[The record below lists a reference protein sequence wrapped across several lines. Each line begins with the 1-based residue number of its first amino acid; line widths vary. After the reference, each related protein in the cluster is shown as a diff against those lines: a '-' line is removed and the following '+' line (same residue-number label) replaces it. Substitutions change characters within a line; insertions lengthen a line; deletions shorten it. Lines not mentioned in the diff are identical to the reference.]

1 MQTLQ
6 EYKCPCCGG
15 AIAFDS
21 TLQKMKCP
29 FCGTEFEMDALKSYD
44 AELQGE
50 QADNMEW
57 ETSAGSEWQ
66 ESEIEGL
73 RSYVCK
79 SCGGEIV
86 GDANTAATSCPFCG
100 NPVVM
105 MNQFAGLLKPDIVIP
120 FKLDKKAAKAGLMKH
135 LNGKKLLPKIFKDQN
150 HIDEVKGVYV
160 TFWLFDTDV
169 DAQVRYRATKV
180 RTWSDEDYRYTETS
194 YYMIHRGGSVGFE
207 HVPVDGSSKM
217 PDDLMESVEPYDY
230 SDALDFQTAYLAGY
244 FADKYDVTAEESIDR
259 ANQRVRRSTEDAF
272 ASTVQG
278 YATVNAESSSV
289 QFHGGKAKYALYP
302 VWLLN
307 TTWNGEKY
315 TFAMNG
321 QTGKFVGNL
330 PLDKSAATKWTVGL
344 AAALSAAA
352 CGIAWLLHFAGI
364 LYRRDNDEKENT
376 CDDICPCPLLLH
388 GYPGFC
394 GGCGRLCK
402 RIRARSGYGEAPLGK
417 RERSPYKNAR
427 RAQRTSE
434 NGCNSRDD
442 QYVGRQK
449 AHGICRRYL

>member
-29 FCGTEFEMDALKSYD
+29 FCDTEFEMDALKSYD

-160 TFWLFDTDV
+160 PFWLFDA
-169 DAQVRYRATKV
+169 DADASLRYHGTRVRS
-180 RTWSDEDYRYTETS
+180 WSDSNYIYTETS
-194 YYMIHRGGSVGFE
+194 HYSILREGSLSFE
-207 HVPVDGSSKM
+207 KVPVDGSSKLL
-217 PDDLMESVEPYDY
+217 DELMESIEPYDY
-230 SDALDFQTAYLAGY
+230 SEAVDFQTAYLAGY
-244 FADKYDVTAEESIDR
+244 FADKYDVDAESSIGR
-259 ANQRVRRSTEDAF
+259 ANMRVKNSTVSAF
-272 ASTVQG
+272 AQTVQG
-278 YATVNAESSSV
+278 YSSLHAEHTSVHLKNGSSR
-289 QFHGGKAKYALYP
+289 YALLP
-302 VWLLN
+302 VWLLG
-307 TTWNGEKY
+307 TTWKGEQY
-315 TFAMNG
+315 IFAMNG
-321 QTGKFVGNL
+321 QTGKFVGDL
-330 PLDKSAATKWTVGL
+330 PLDKGAFARWLIGL
-344 AAALSAAA
+344 
-352 CGIAWLLHFAGI
+352 GIGI
-364 LYRRDNDEKENT
+364 SSVV
-376 CDDICPCPLLLH
+376 LLLM
-388 GYPGFC
+388 
-394 GGCGRLCK
+394 
-402 RIRARSGYGEAPLGK
+402 
-417 RERSPYKNAR
+417 
-427 RAQRTSE
+427 
-434 NGCNSRDD
+434 
-442 QYVGRQK
+442 
-449 AHGICRRYL
+449 YLFGMVA